1 MKFVFYSH
9 FDYSDI
15 WPVLFGQ
22 CEKYLEKHDK
32 VLFTNEGTAPDG
44 WEVIIYDDALP
55 YQQRV
60 VSCLEQL
67 KDEIIVFSHEDMF
80 LYDEMDLS
88 QFQDFVNLVYSGKV
102 DFIKLLRGGY
112 TDEKIESG
120 IHKYLLK
127 SPPSMVFTIQPT
139 ICKVR
144 NLLTM
149 YKETPG
155 DSIWSFE
162 AATGSTTKWHC
173 FSGCMVY
180 KEGDPKRGMHHWDSS
195 IYPYFATAVVKGK
208 WYTSD
213 YPHLREVLQYYNI
226 DVSLRGEV

>member
-1 MKFVFYSH
+1 MKFIFYSH

-15 WPVLFGQ
+15 WPILFGQ
-22 CEKYLEKHDK
+22 CDKYLSDHKK
-32 VLFTNEGTAPDG
+32 VLFTNKGEAPSD
-44 WEVIIYDDALP
+44 WEVITYEDSLP
-55 YQQRV
+55 YQMRV
-60 VSCLEQL
+60 ASCLEQL
-67 KDEIIVFSHEDMF
+67 EDEIIVFSHEDMF
-80 LYDEMDLS
+80 LYDEIDLS
-88 QFQDFVNLVYSGKV
+88 HIQSFKNLVHSGKV

-112 TDEKIESG
+112 TDEKRESG
-120 IHKYLLK
+120 IHPYLLK
-127 SPPSMVFTIQPT
+127 CPPDMIFTIQPT
-139 ICKVR
+139 ICKVK

-149 YKETPG
+149 YRDTPG

-162 AATGSTTKWHC
+162 SNTAKTAKWQC

-195 IYPYFATAVVKGK
+195 VYPYFATAIVKGK

-213 YPHLREVLQYYNI
+213 YPHLRTLLKDYNI